1 MGVEFFRQK
10 DCPVKRS
17 SDSDEAMSRKAYRVY
32 GHHCRNSFQMPS
44 VITSVP

>member
-1 MGVEFFRQK
+1 MALNSFA
-10 DCPVKRS
+10 KRSVPS

-32 GHHCRNSFQMPS
+32 GRHCRNSFQMLF